1 MTAETFALNHAT
13 LADSELIALPAEP
26 ISPLRLFVCTYAGLL
41 APLSMDVDELTNR
54 LCKAP
59 HGVLRA
65 INSNYGHAYQPGFA
79 HLAKT
84 APPPP
89 PPAAR
94 PARGRPRKGQGDGT
108 CFNSAVEP
116 IIELVNNPAAF
127 PNKVYKTKVFSS
139 TGETQVPGVL
149 SPDLSD
155 GHAALEALVAYLN
168 ELGVGD
174 SANGTIAP
182 PWAQM
187 RKVAEDAARAGDNV
201 AITEYRRLLTE
212 YTLVPPPGP
221 RMLITIA
228 REGPKMLNY
237 KFRINRSSP
246 RMFINLAALATYLGA
261 LETIANVQASLADL
275 TPKFLT
281 YYNGIGMPMPN
292 IILPPFPVRETN
304 PPMDDVKV
312 SFRFRCPSR
321 SPRVNVFQGGKVNI
335 LGADSVDCADQIYE
349 FFNTI
354 FRQNWNLLV
363 CLQPRRDKTAVAD
376 AASATSVTSASAA
389 LATSASAASAT
400 AASATAASATA
411 ALAFL
416 AEVDSDDV
424 FDE

>member
-1 MTAETFALNHAT
+1 MAAETFTPNHAN
-13 LADSELIALPAEP
+13 LADSELIALPVKP
-26 ISPLRLFVCTYAGLL
+26 LSPLRLFVCTYSGLL
-41 APLSMDVDELTNR
+41 SNLHLDVDELTAR
-54 LCKAP
+54 LCNAP

-79 HLAKT
+79 HLAKA

-116 IIELVNNPAAF
+116 IIELVDNGAAF

-168 ELGVGD
+168 ELSVGD
-174 SANGTIAP
+174 SANGTVAP
-182 PWAQM
+182 PWAQL
-187 RKVAEDAARAGDNV
+187 RKVAEDSARAGDNV
-201 AITEYRRLLTE
+201 AITEYRRQLAE
-212 YTLVPPPGP
+212 YTSVPPPGP

-261 LETIANVQASLADL
+261 LETIANLPANLPADL
-275 TPKFLT
+275 TPRFLT
-281 YYNGIGMPMPN
+281 YYNAIGMPMPN

-312 SFRFRCPSR
+312 SFRFRCASR

-349 FFNTI
+349 FFDTI

-363 CLQPRRDKTAVAD
+363 CLQPRRDKNVD
-376 AASATSVTSASAA
+376 AASAAPAVAASAA
-389 LATSASAASAT
+389 N
-400 AASATAASATA
+400 
-411 ALAFL
+411 
-416 AEVDSDDV
+416 DSD
-424 FDE
+424 E